1 MGITG
6 AGKNPAFAGYHPTT
20 DYVGT
25 SEMMGTMLPG
35 TMLPGMSVF
44 ASIPPPP
51 MEEQEVDGQAAPAS
65 MGGVEAGSVMLDGDI
80 QKSQVPFTQRI
91 TKSLSQLGDAMGSVF
106 KPASELGSGRPGSYS
121 QLQEPVDESSS
132 LTGPGVEMTTKATP
146 FEFMESR
153 VEGEGTPFDGTGSS
167 LPVEGTGA
175 SLPVEGTG
183 ASLPLEGTGASLP
196 VEGTGATL
204 LVEGTGAS
212 IEGTG
217 ASERIQAPE
226 TYAEPAVVAGHM
238 VQEMKFEADPEGA
251 PSAEKKAAPSGPPAV
266 GVMLR
271 GYS

>member
-167 LPVEGTGA
+167 LPIEGTGA

-183 ASLPLEGTGASLP
+183 ASLQMEGTGASLP
-196 VEGTGATL
+196 VEGTGASL
-204 LVEGTGAS
+204 EGTGP
-212 IEGTG
+212 
-217 ASERIQAPE
+217 SERIQAPE

-238 VQEMKFEADPEGA
+238 VQEMKFEEDPEG
-251 PSAEKKAAPSGPPAV
+251 SAAGEKKTPSGPPAV

-271 GYS
+271 GYSQMPA